1 MFGNQSLSDFRNG
14 KVGSLMFMEDPK
26 TLKNIYLSTQLDHL
40 KVISS
45 ERRKMEEVPGAS
57 LPRLSFIRL
66 SSPWVLLDGKNIEHR
81 TQCRT
86 QNRGKEKAEQPRL
99 SVIKTGGRPLQIV
112 APGRQFEVSFHL

>member
-1 MFGNQSLSDFRNG
+1 
-14 KVGSLMFMEDPK
+14 
-26 TLKNIYLSTQLDHL
+26 
-40 KVISS
+40 
-45 ERRKMEEVPGAS
+45 MEEVPGAS

-66 SSPWVLLDGKNIEHR
+66 SSPWVLLDGKNTEHSAG
-81 TQCRT
+81 T

>member
-14 KVGSLMFMEDPK
+14 KVSSLMFMKDRK
-26 TLKNIYLSTQLDHL
+26 STQKFCLSNQFYHL

-66 SSPWVLLDGKNIEHR
+66 SSPWVLLDGKNTEHSAEHR
-81 TQCRT
+81 T
-86 QNRGKEKAEQPRL
+86 E
-99 SVIKTGGRPLQIV
+99 GRR
-112 APGRQFEVSFHL
+112 RQSSPD